1 MRVAPHLAL
10 AAWLFAP
17 AVHAQAPSVADC
29 VKPAWQTVLQAGAGA
44 PTDAR
49 AAWLDGRQLTWPGKS
64 VQGRYRLLA
73 SATGVI
79 DATIGKHAAGA
90 DHQLNL
96 ENNPKPLTVIP
107 AKAGIHADDSKFH
120 PVADTTSTSSGRS
133 FSYLGEGAI
142 LQLGNSDAARLPDLL
157 LGQLV
162 LAELAA
168 DDTILDATYLQSATA
183 LDALYADAADAH
195 ELGVRIAA
203 AQVRFAL
210 WAPTARQVS
219 LCIYSSSQ
227 ASTVRLEP
235 LQRNAASGIWSTR
248 LQGDHANDYYT
259 YLVDVFVRGV
269 GIVRNRVT
277 DPYSLSLDADS
288 RRSWIGSL
296 DAVDVKPDG
305 WDADRSPAPV
315 AAATDMQVYELH
327 LRDFSVGDS
336 SVPPEHRGKY
346 LAFTDHD
353 SNGMR
358 HLRALAGAGMTDIH
372 LLPVFDIATIPETG
386 CVTPAPNGAPDSEA
400 QQALIA
406 ATHARDCYN
415 WGYEPLHY
423 TAPEGSYASDAGDG
437 RVRVRE
443 FRRMV
448 QGLHAAGL
456 RVGMDVVYNH
466 TSASGQ
472 DEKSVLDRIVPGYYH
487 RLDRDG
493 RIERST
499 CCENTATE
507 HRMMARL
514 MRDSVATWARDYHLD
529 SFRFDLM
536 GHQPRA
542 AMEAVQAAAD
552 AARGRHVVLLG
563 EGWNFGEVADGARF
577 VQASQLSLA
586 GSGIATFSDRARDAV
601 RGGGCCDSGA
611 DLFARQG
618 YLNGLFYAP
627 NAHAGDRAT
636 RADLLRAADLV
647 RVGLAGT
654 LRDYPMQTA
663 TGATRTLAKIDYAG
677 QPAGYASTPGEVVN
691 YVENHDNPT
700 LFDIN
705 VLKLPLATSM
715 AERARVQVLAAAI
728 TAFSQGIAYYHAGIE
743 GLRSKSLDRNSFDS
757 GDWFNRIDW
766 TFRDSVFGSGLPPA
780 ADNGKDWP
788 LLRPLLADPALKPDA
803 ETMRWTRDAFLDLL
817 RLRRSSSLFRLR
829 SAEDVSQ
836 RLHFLNTGPAQVA
849 TLVVEHLDGRGLA
862 GANFGEL
869 MVFVNVDTRAVDF
882 DADGEAERPWV
893 LHPLQRSAAAAD
905 ARVREDASYD
915 RDAGRFHVP
924 ARSAVVFVIE

>member
-1 MRVAPHLAL
+1 MRVLLQLAL
-10 AAWLFAP
+10 AGWLVAP
-17 AVHAQAPSVADC
+17 AVRAQAPSAADC
-29 VKPAWQTVLQAGAGA
+29 LKPDWQTVLDASAAA
-44 PTDAR
+44 PDDAR
-49 AAWLDGRQLTWPGKS
+49 AAWLDARRLRWPGKS
-64 VQGRYRLLA
+64 AEGRYRLYT
-73 SATGVI
+73 SA
-79 DATIGKHAAGA
+79 DAGMRINNGQPVERADRVLDLEVARGA
-90 DHQLNL
+90 L
-96 ENNPKPLTVIP
+96 PKE
-107 AKAGIHADDSKFH
+107 
-120 PVADTTSTSSGRS
+120 TTKRYR
-133 FSYLGEGAI
+133 YLGAGVE
-142 LQLGNSDAARLPDLL
+142 LQLAGDGQAELDELL
-157 LGQLV
+157 RGQLV
-162 LAELAA
+162 LAEVDAQDRLV
-168 DDTILDATYLQSATA
+168 DATHVQVAAA
-183 LDALYADAADAH
+183 LDARYAEAAERQALGVAVSADAA
-195 ELGVRIAA
+195 
-203 AQVRFAL
+203 RFAL
-210 WAPTARQVS
+210 WAPSARQVTLCLHDKPDAAS
-219 LCIYSSSQ
+219 LQ
-227 ASTVRLEP
+227 P

-296 DAVDVKPDG
+296 DAAEVKPAG
-305 WDADRSPAPV
+305 WDTDRSPAPIT
-315 AAATDMQVYELH
+315 AATDMQVYELH
-327 LRDFSVGDS
+327 LRDFSIYDE
-336 SVPPEHRGKY
+336 SVPAAHRGKY

-423 TAPEGSYASDAGDG
+423 TAPEGSYASDAGDA

-536 GHQPRA
+536 GHQPRV
-542 AMEAVQAAAD
+542 AMEAVQTAAD
-552 AARGRHVVLLG
+552 AARGQHVVLLG

-636 RADLLRAADLV
+636 RADLMRAADLV

-663 TGATRTLAKIDYAG
+663 TGETRTLAKIDYAG
-677 QPAGYASTPGEVVN
+677 QSAGYASTPGEVVN

-705 VLKLPLATSM
+705 VLKLPLATPM
-715 AERARVQVLAAAI
+715 ADRARVQILAAAI
-728 TAFSQGIAYYHAGIE
+728 NAFSQGIAYYHAGIE
-743 GLRSKSLDRNSFDS
+743 GLRSKSLDRNSYDS

-766 TFRDSVFGSGLPPA
+766 TFRDNGFGSGLPPA
-780 ADNGKDWP
+780 TDNGKDWP
-788 LLRPLLADPALKPDA
+788 LLRPLLSNPALKPDA
-803 ETMRWTRDAFLDLL
+803 ATIRWTRDAFLDLL

-829 SAEDVSQ
+829 SAEEVRK
-836 RLHFLNTGPAQVA
+836 RLRFLNTGSAQVA
-849 TLVVEHLDGRGLA
+849 TLVVEHLDGRDLA
-862 GANFGEL
+862 GANFEEL

-882 DADGEAERPWV
+882 EADGEADRPWV